1 MQSSQPKQPKNISD
15 QKKQKKQKKITQD
28 DVNYADKYH
37 NLLFKR
43 ENTRMFMKKW
53 FFWTILAIYILL
65 ILLSL
70 ALFILAGFI
79 PKENALF
86 ITIASI
92 VNLVSTNIALPLII
106 AKNLF
111 QATENDN
118 LQLFFDNYVK
128 VIQLSKNL
136 DEKSP
141 MYTYMV
147 NEKINNSENE
157 ERDGNHVNAAEGL
170 KNVVEDDSNKII

>member
-1 MQSSQPKQPKNISD
+1 MQTPQPKQPKNICD
-15 QKKQKKQKKITQD
+15 KKKEKNQKKHKQD
-28 DVNYADKYH
+28 DINYAEKYH

-53 FFWTILAIYILL
+53 FFWTILAIYVVL

-70 ALFILAGFI
+70 GLFILAAFI

-128 VIQLSKNL
+128 VIQLSQNL
-136 DEKSP
+136 DEKSS
-141 MYTYMV
+141 MYVHMV
-147 NEKINNSENE
+147 NEKINSKNE
-157 ERDGNHVNAAEGL
+157 EILGDKAINGLNHIVH
-170 KNVVEDDSNKII
+170 VEDDTNKIM

>member
-1 MQSSQPKQPKNISD
+1 MQPSQPKQPKNISD

-111 QATENDN
+111 QSTENDN